1 MSGAKIKFDLDSC
14 RLCMNQEKKN
24 PWRAKILL
32 MRKKFMGK
40 NLNEKWHISTILK
53 SLFSSSASF
62 HAGLPSHGLFHCSV
76 LMLTYTHR
84 LSGLACLTSV
94 AGIKDNLAFQ
104 QARRGTGFAILT
116 AVFTLWHI
124 FLWRIRMSWKNFDQ
138 LWRLGDKSVHRRGSR
153 SGRSGFGRT
162 TFSAICHLLGR
173 VWASRY

>member
-1 MSGAKIKFDLDSC
+1 MKSGTF
-14 RLCMNQEKKN
+14 
-24 PWRAKILL
+24 
-32 MRKKFMGK
+32 
-40 NLNEKWHISTILK
+40 LK

-62 HAGLPSHGLFHCSV
+62 HAGLPNHGLFHCSV

-124 FLWRIRMSWKNFDQ
+124 FLWRIRMSWKIFDQ

-153 SGRSGFGRT
+153 SGWSGFGRT
-162 TFSAICHLLGR
+162 TFFGNLSFIGASLSEPILGHVTDEIFR
-173 VWASRY
+173 LEVYRPSWKKRCRQ